1 VDRKPHVPK
10 VASFGAI
17 GRDGYRIVKI
27 TLQTEPGV
35 QVPALVLEPS
45 SAAGRKSA
53 VLYLNPEGKSA
64 DAAPGGDIEALARAG
79 YLVLAPDLRG
89 WGETA
94 ASGGHFPHDGR
105 YHLSM
110 RAMLVGRTVVGMQAT
125 DLLATFD
132 YLASRP
138 DVDSNRIGV
147 FSKGNA
153 EVVALLTAV
162 LEPRIHRVACES
174 GPVSYLDIVQA
185 RFHGEIADVAIP
197 GVLEQFDLPDV
208 AATIAPRKLWLVDS
222 TMPSGEP
229 ELLGKVT
236 PEYQSAERAYAGLNA
251 SKDFRITTRPEG
263 WAFAKVYGEWLS
275 R

>member
-1 VDRKPHVPK
+1 
-10 VASFGAI
+10 
-17 GRDGYRIVKI
+17 
-27 TLQTEPGV
+27 
-35 QVPALVLEPS
+35 
-45 SAAGRKSA
+45 
-53 VLYLNPEGKSA
+53 
-64 DAAPGGDIEALARAG
+64 
-79 YLVLAPDLRG
+79 
-89 WGETA
+89 
-94 ASGGHFPHDGR
+94 
-105 YHLSM
+105 M

-153 EVVALLTAV
+153 EVVALLTAA
-162 LEPRIHRVACES
+162 LEPRIHQIACEG
-174 GPVSYLDIVQA
+174 GPVSYLDIVRA
-185 RFHGEIADVAIP
+185 RFHGEIADIAIP

-222 TMPSGEP
+222 TMPSGSP
-229 ELLGKVT
+229 ELPGKVT
-236 PEYQSAERAYAGLNA
+236 PEYRPAERAYAGLHEQ
-251 SKDFRITTRPEG
+251 KDFRITTRPEG